1 MSRSAAKTQ
10 RAKVQDG
17 KARDLETSTP
27 DGKKVVTEKLSAREQ
42 ILQTATR
49 LFYHQGFRAV
59 GIDTIIA
66 ESGVAKMTLYKHF
79 PSKDD
84 LIVAY
89 LNRSN
94 EAFWEWCDAAM
105 KPFEGNP
112 KRQLEVIFEGVA
124 KLASSP
130 QCFGCTFTGA
140 AGEFPDLD
148 HPGHRAALEHKKQ
161 VLAKFKE
168 LAKAAKLRQPQA
180 VAEQLLMLM
189 DGAWNAARMF
199 GPNSHAKQVADAAK
213 VIIAAYN

>member
-1 MSRSAAKTQ
+1 MAAKEKLK
-10 RAKVQDG
+10 RV
-17 KARDLETSTP
+17 ENMESVP
-27 DGKKVVTEKLSAREQ
+27 EKLSAKEQ

-49 LFYHQGFRAV
+49 LFYKYGFRAV

-89 LNRSN
+89 LERSN
-94 EAFWEWCDAAM
+94 ESFWNWLEETL
-105 KPFEGNP
+105 KPFKDNP

-130 QCFGCTFTGA
+130 QCMGCTFTGA
-140 AGEFPDLD
+140 AGEFPSLE
-148 HPGHRAALEHKKQ
+148 HIGHAAALSHKKQ
-161 VLAKFKE
+161 VLAKLSE
-168 LAKAAKLRQPQA
+168 LAKAARLRQPQA
-180 VAEQLLMLM
+180 LAEQLLMLM

-199 GPNSHAKQVADAAK
+199 GPGNHAGQVAAAAK
-213 VIIAAYN
+213 TLIAASS

>member
-1 MSRSAAKTQ
+1 MATSKTRNTKRQ
-10 RAKVQDG
+10 GA
-17 KARDLETSTP
+17 KARDLATAKSTREEP
-27 DGKKVVTEKLSAREQ
+27 TPMKPSAREQ

-49 LFYHQGFRAV
+49 LFYHRGFRAV

-89 LNRSN
+89 LDRSN
-94 EAFWEWCDAAM
+94 EAFWAWCEEVA
-105 KPFEGNP
+105 KCFEGNP
-112 KRQLEVIFEGVA
+112 RRQLETIFEGVA

-140 AGEFPDLD
+140 AGEFPELD
-148 HPGHRAALEHKKQ
+148 HPGHQAASRHKKQ
-161 VLAKFKE
+161 VLVKFKE
-168 LAKAAKLRQPQA
+168 LAKAANLRQPQT
-180 VAEQLLMLM
+180 VAEQLALLL

-213 VIIAAYN
+213 LIIAAHS